1 MTGGGA
7 QDGSTGPAPAG
18 LGAGFALDVAEQPAV
33 LRRVLATNE
42 AALLEARRLVAAAP
56 SVRLLGTGSSR
67 HAAGL
72 GAAALELA
80 GVRADAPPAPGAA
93 VPSPVLRPGDVL
105 VAVSQSGETPALVL
119 EARRARELGCAV
131 VAVTNAGGTLA
142 RVADVALDCTAGPE
156 RVVAA
161 SKSVTSSALLLAA
174 LAGGGRDRADTHHD
188 ATALVADLAD
198 AVDELLRADLTR
210 AVAGAHPTHV
220 VAGGLG
226 AEHVAAEVALKLAE
240 TCGRLASSEPLVE
253 HLHGPVAAPATTLAL
268 VDPSDPNARSLSGDV
283 VRAGADPSYELVL
296 PSLDDPVGAAVLR
309 LVAGQLVALA
319 WARRTGVDADAP
331 RGLSKVTRTA

>member
-1 MTGGGA
+1 MTA
-7 QDGSTGPAPAG
+7 
-18 LGAGFALDVAEQPAV
+18 LGRGFASDVEEQPAV
-33 LRRVLATNE
+33 LVRVQPANA
-42 AALLEARRLVAAAP
+42 AALAQARLLVDGAQ

-67 HAAGL
+67 HAAGI

-105 VAVSQSGETPALVL
+105 VAVSQSGETPALVTEVL
-119 EARRARELGCAV
+119 RARELGARV
-131 VAVTNAGGTLA
+131 VTVTNAGGTLA
-142 RVADVALDCTAGPE
+142 RVADVALDCAAGPE

-174 LAGGGRDRADTHHD
+174 LAGSVDVGPLA
-188 ATALVADLAD
+188 AAVA
-198 AVDELLRADLTR
+198 ELLVVDLS
-210 AVAGAHPTHV
+210 AVVAGAHPTHV
-220 VAGGLG
+220 VASGLG

-240 TCGRLASSEPLVE
+240 TGGRLASSEPLVE
-253 HLHGPVAAPATTLAL
+253 HLHGPVAAPSTTLAL
-268 VDPSDPNARSLSGDV
+268 VDPTDPNARALTGDV
-283 VRAGADPSYELVL
+283 VRVGSDPSYALVL
-296 PSLDDPVGAAVLR
+296 PHLDDPVCAAVLR